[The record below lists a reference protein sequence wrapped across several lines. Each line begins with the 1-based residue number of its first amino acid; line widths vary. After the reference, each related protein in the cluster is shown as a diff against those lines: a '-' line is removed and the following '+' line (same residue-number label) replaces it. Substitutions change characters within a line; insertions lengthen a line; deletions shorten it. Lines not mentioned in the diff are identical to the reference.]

1 MTRAPSATS
10 LRMSPSLADRFERE
24 ALPYRAT
31 LLQSAIRLTRHP
43 QDAEDLVQE
52 TMARACAGFPA
63 FKPGTNVRAWLFRI
77 MMNLFING
85 YRKRQREPLMVYE
98 SADDALAA
106 MPGSH
111 LSLRTESAEE
121 QALARM
127 PTDEIVKAVRSLPAD
142 FRQAVYLIDVAGYS
156 YREAAA
162 MMGTPIG
169 TVMSRLHRG
178 RTSLRAQLTPAF
190 QVSSRGN
197 RFANN

>member
-1 MTRAPSATS
+1 MTRSASAAS

-24 ALPYRAT
+24 ALPYRGT

-77 MMNLFING
+77 MMNTFING
-85 YRKRQREPLMVYE
+85 YRRRQREPVLVYE
-98 SADDALAA
+98 LADDALAA
-106 MPGSH
+106 MPGPRRTP
-111 LSLRTESAEE
+111 RTESAEE
-121 QALARM
+121 QALSRL
-127 PTDEIVKAVRSLPAD
+127 PTDEIVAAMRALPSD

-156 YREAAA
+156 YRETAA

-178 RTSLRAQLTPAF
+178 RASLRAQLTPALRVGF
-190 QVSSRGN
+190 RSNRLVSN
-197 RFANN
+197 